1 MRGKE
6 QEIRGKGRRECLVVA
21 LMVLLTVQ
29 ICHAQTYRT
38 ERLKQIAS
46 ALSLRLPADVKSST
60 DLGTVANRGG
70 KEIYATTNAYGEVSH
85 IGYRLFAPE
94 LAAHYQNEPL
104 FQFIERYLLE
114 LDLRID
120 GKAAN
125 VRMDVDQV
133 VFTRGNTTILRS
145 LTPQTNFSFDMEEI
159 RNRFYRLTWTFD
171 AENKEVSMVIPA
183 NCQLIIGTNAVEL
196 ELIAE
201 RDIQRAVAMNPKD
214 ILERW
219 ADAKG
224 FIGEHCL
231 ILDGGG
237 YMSRYIRGDLYV
249 SETEGRDHP
258 VCTSWHPMQ
267 SVSNLMLTGIGD
279 KEYPLALTMN
289 RYGGKRDQLN
299 VNLSQFIA
307 FCLAEGCK
315 LYFGVKKTTDTELT
329 GALFAY
335 NQRFAYTHLL
345 DVTFPLSLLSD
356 QTATEERIRC
366 MAYVYIPT
374 KLLDDKLFIQDF
386 SRVEK

>member
-1 MRGKE
+1 MDIKV
-6 QEIRGKGRRECLVVA
+6 IRRLSFIA
-21 LMVLLTVQ
+21 AIMVLQGIQL
-29 ICHAQTYRT
+29 CHAQTYRT
-38 ERLKQIAS
+38 ERLRQIAS
-46 ALSLRLPADVKSST
+46 TLSLRLPADVKSSA

-70 KEIYATTNAYGEVSH
+70 KDIYAATNAYGEVSH

-120 GKAAN
+120 GKTAD

-133 VFTRGNTTILRS
+133 VFTRGTTTLLRS
-145 LTPQTNFSFDMEEI
+145 LTPQANFSFEMEEI
-159 RNRFYRLTWTFD
+159 RNRFYRLTWTLE
-171 AENKEVSMVIPA
+171 AEGKEVSMVIPA
-183 NCQLIIGTNAVEL
+183 NCQLIIGANAVEL
-196 ELIAE
+196 ELMAV
-201 RDIQRAVAMNPKD
+201 RDIQRAVAMNPQD

-224 FIGEHCL
+224 FRGEHVL
-231 ILDGGG
+231 VLDGGA

-249 SETEGRDHP
+249 SETEGRNHP
-258 VCTSWHPMQ
+258 VCTPWQPMQ
-267 SVSNLMLTGIGD
+267 SVSNLMLTGIANR
-279 KEYPLALTMN
+279 EFPLALTMN
-289 RYGGKRDQLN
+289 RYGGKCDLLN
-299 VNLSQFIA
+299 VNLSQYIA

-315 LYFGVKKTTDTELT
+315 LYFGVKKQTATELT

-335 NQRFAYTHLL
+335 NQQFAYTHLL
-345 DVTFPLSLLSD
+345 DVTFPLSLLSEPK
-356 QTATEERIRC
+356 ATGEGIRC

-374 KLLDDKLFIQDF
+374 KLLDDKLFTQDF

>member
-1 MRGKE
+1 MGVKV
-6 QEIRGKGRRECLVVA
+6 QACWVA
-21 LMVLLTVQ
+21 ILMVLLTTQ
-29 ICHAQTYRT
+29 LCHAQTYRT

-46 ALSLRLPADVKSST
+46 ALSLRLPTDLKPST
-60 DLGTVANRGG
+60 DLGVVANRGG
-70 KEIYATTNAYGEVSH
+70 KEVYATTNAYGEVSH

-120 GKAAN
+120 GKAAD

-133 VFTRGNTTILRS
+133 VFTRGTTALLRT

-171 AENKEVSMVIPA
+171 PDGKEVSMVIPA
-183 NCQLIIGTNAVEL
+183 NCQLIIGANAIEL
-196 ELIAE
+196 EQMAV
-201 RDIQRAVAMNPKD
+201 RDIQRAVKMAPKD

-219 ADAKG
+219 AEAKG
-224 FIGEHCL
+224 FRGEHAL
-231 ILDGGG
+231 ILDGGA

-249 SETEGRDHP
+249 SETEGRNHP
-258 VCTSWHPMQ
+258 VCTPWQPMQ
-267 SVSNLMLTGIGD
+267 SVSNLMLTGIAD
-279 KEYPLALTMN
+279 KEFPLALTMN
-289 RYGGKRDQLN
+289 RYGGKRDQMD
-299 VNLSQFIA
+299 VKLSQYIA

-315 LYFGVKKTTDTELT
+315 LYFGVKKQTETELT

-345 DVTFPLSLLSD
+345 DVTFPLSLLSG
-356 QTATEERIRC
+356 QTTTGERIRC

-374 KLLDDKLFIQDF
+374 KLLDDRLFTQDF
-386 SRVEK
+386 SRVDP

>member
-1 MRGKE
+1 MGVKV
-6 QEIRGKGRRECLVVA
+6 QACWVA
-21 LMVLLTVQ
+21 ILMVLLTTQ
-29 ICHAQTYRT
+29 LCHAHTYRT
-38 ERLKQIAS
+38 ARLKQIAS
-46 ALSLRLPADVKSST
+46 ALSLRLPTDLKPST
-60 DLGTVANRGG
+60 DLGVVANRGG
-70 KEIYATTNAYGEVSH
+70 KEVYATTNAYGEVSH

-120 GKAAN
+120 GKAAD

-133 VFTRGNTTILRS
+133 VFTRGTTALLRT

-171 AENKEVSMVIPA
+171 PDGKEVSMVIPA
-183 NCQLIIGTNAVEL
+183 NCQLIIGANAIEL
-196 ELIAE
+196 EQMAV
-201 RDIQRAVAMNPKD
+201 RDIQRAVKMAPKD

-219 ADAKG
+219 AEAKG
-224 FIGEHCL
+224 FRGEHAL
-231 ILDGGG
+231 ILDGGA

-249 SETEGRDHP
+249 SETEGRNHP
-258 VCTSWHPMQ
+258 VCTPWQPMQ
-267 SVSNLMLTGIGD
+267 SVSNLMLTGIAD
-279 KEYPLALTMN
+279 KEFPLALTMN
-289 RYGGKRDQLN
+289 RYGGKRDQMD
-299 VNLSQFIA
+299 VKLSQYIA

-315 LYFGVKKTTDTELT
+315 LYFGVKKQTETELT

-345 DVTFPLSLLSD
+345 DVTFPLSLLSG
-356 QTATEERIRC
+356 QTTTGERIRC

-374 KLLDDKLFIQDF
+374 KLLDDRLFTQDF
-386 SRVEK
+386 SRVDP

>member
-1 MRGKE
+1 MDIKV
-6 QEIRGKGRRECLVVA
+6 IRKACWVIA
-21 LMVLLTVQ
+21 LMVLLTSQ
-29 ICHAQTYRT
+29 LCHAQTYRT

-46 ALSLRLPADVKSST
+46 ALSLRLPADLKPST

-70 KEIYATTNAYGEVSH
+70 KEIYATTNAYGEVNH

-120 GKAAN
+120 GKTAD

-133 VFTRGNTTILRS
+133 VFTRGTTALLRT
-145 LTPQTNFSFDMEEI
+145 LTPKTNFSFDMEEI

-171 AENKEVSMVIPA
+171 PENKEVSMVIPA
-183 NCQLIIGTNAVEL
+183 NCQLIIGANAVEL
-196 ELIAE
+196 EQMAV
-201 RDIQRAVAMNPKD
+201 RDIQRAVKMAPQD
-214 ILERW
+214 ILQRW
-219 ADAKG
+219 AEAKG
-224 FIGEHCL
+224 FRGEHSL
-231 ILDGGG
+231 ILDGGA

-249 SETEGRDHP
+249 SETEGRNHP
-258 VCTSWHPMQ
+258 VCTPWQPMQ
-267 SVSNLMLTGIGD
+267 SVSNLMLTGIAD
-279 KEYPLALTMN
+279 KEFPLALTMN
-289 RYGGKRDQLN
+289 RYGGKRDQMD
-299 VNLSQFIA
+299 VTLSQYIA

-315 LYFGVKKTTDTELT
+315 LYFGVKKQTDTELT

-356 QTATEERIRC
+356 QTATGDRIRC

-374 KLLDDKLFIQDF
+374 KLLDDKLFTQDF
-386 SRVEK
+386 SRVEQ